1 MQMRT
6 TQFLLAWFLVLIFVL
21 QLMNSAIFRPFPI
34 SLIPNPLWHF
44 LASPSVLG
52 LLMIIWLQ
60 GASGV
65 RIMLH
70 KLTPR
75 ALGRAWPM
83 LVVCVLLPLAC
94 LPLFIAL
101 LVVSGIPIPS
111 LSRINLSAYFYAAF
125 IGKGLLGPGIYE
137 EIGWRGFALPFL
149 QRRHSALASSLIIGL
164 VWGLWHFPV
173 FVNQSPFPWRYL
185 ALFIL
190 QTIVLSVIF
199 TWAYNTTGGSL
210 LAVIL
215 LHGAINARQY
225 LMDWHILPDT
235 ATTQILEGVPF
246 LLIAIGLLGRYG
258 PSNLSRSKRVR
269 APPPEESNR
278 TAGSGRV
285 QTQIS
290 TSN

>member
-1 MQMRT
+1 MRT

-75 ALGRAWPM
+75 TLGRAWPM

-94 LPLFIAL
+94 LPLFITL

-125 IGKGLLGPGIYE
+125 IGKGLLGNGLYE
-137 EIGWRGFALPFL
+137 EIGWRGFALPCL
-149 QRRHSALASSLIIGL
+149 QRRYSALTSSLMIGL
-164 VWGLWHFPV
+164 VWALWHIPFLV
-173 FVNQSPFPWRYL
+173 YQSPFPWRYL
-185 ALFIL
+185 ALFIP
-190 QTIVLSVIF
+190 QTMVLSVIF
-199 TWAYNTTGGSL
+199 TWVYNTTDGNL
-210 LAVIL
+210 VAVIL
-215 LHGAINARQY
+215 LHGAVNARQF
-225 LMDWHILPDT
+225 LADWHSLPDT
-235 ATTQILEGVPF
+235 ATTQILEGIPF
-246 LLIAIGLLGRYG
+246 LLIAVGLVLRYG
-258 PSNLSRSKRVR
+258 PSNLSRTERVM
-269 APPPEESNR
+269 APQLHALNRSAESDDIK
-278 TAGSGRV
+278 A
-285 QTQIS
+285 QT